1 MVDKSGYCDVHKLY
15 YCDCYR
21 PTEKEE
27 AMGPDLER
35 QCKGSCMTKAELK
48 HGDQVRHIMLRHA
61 GEIAVLKEEIRRLN
75 EFVVFAQMVD
85 ASNLLD
91 RGGPFRTMLNDALQD
106 MLVAYRQHE
115 MEKENEEFD
124 GLGLA

>member
-1 MVDKSGYCDVHKLY
+1 MVDASGYCDVHKLY

-21 PTEKEE
+21 KDEPK
-27 AMGPDLER
+27 MG
-35 QCKGSCMTKAELK
+35 SAITKAELK

-91 RGGPFRTMLNDALQD
+91 TGGPFRTMLNDALQD
-106 MLVAYRQHE
+106 MLVEYRQHE
-115 MEKENEEFD
+115 MEKEDEEFN